1 MKVYKRIVIDM
12 AKNAIMKEESFSYN
26 GLVLKCKGGGSTT
39 TVDKEY
45 NKRMAAIAEAQQ
57 SMATE
62 YFDYWKSD
70 YKPYEQAVLA
80 SQTELL
86 PLQTELAKQEMG
98 LAKQQMGL
106 MPKYLEKI
114 EKGVSAEEEMGAAK
128 ADVTQAYSGVEGE
141 MRRAMGR
148 MGVTP
153 SSGRFASIQS
163 QTARDKARDLAGAG
177 TSARRY
183 ADEKQYER
191 LRGLFSNGY

>member
-1 MKVYKRIVIDM
+1 MKVYKRIVVDM
-12 AKNAIMKEESFSYN
+12 AKNVIIEEESFSYN
-26 GLVLKCKGGGSTT
+26 GLVLECKGGGGGSSTS
-39 TVDKEY
+39 VDEAY
-45 NKRMAAIAEAQQ
+45 NKRMATIAEAQQ
-57 SMATE
+57 AMAEE

-86 PLQTELAKQEMG
+86 PLQTELT
-98 LAKQQMGL
+98 KQQMGL

-114 EKGVSAEEEMGAAK
+114 EKGISAEEEMGAAK
-128 ADVTQAYSGVEGE
+128 ADVTQAYSGAEGE

-148 MGVTP
+148 MGATP
-153 SSGRFASIQS
+153 SSGRFASVQS

-183 ADEKQYER
+183 ADEQQYER